1 MLSEELSRAKGSC
14 SATIDMCIGKYGTM
28 MKPRALGLK
37 KSPPPNRN
45 GGHETAVWWFSASRS
60 AGGWRWKL
68 PGLRGPRGRAC
79 RSGRAPA
86 CQTFKRKKRLQ
97 DSLPNSF
104 GDRYRKRNRDERFF
118 STDINASY
126 AFFLHALRAMLV
138 CTKDRKCKSSLSTWE
153 RLNVRN
159 YRKLIRKIIVRK
171 WGQFVISFGMC
182 CSESISEHLER
193 RGYLEFRS

>member
-1 MLSEELSRAKGSC
+1 MKLLFGGLVHLVLPEDGVESC
-14 SATIDMCIGKYGTM
+14 QVWEVRGVALAEAGG
-28 MKPRALGLK
+28 RALAKPSREKNVWKINCQIHLEIGIE
-37 KSPPPNRN
+37 S
-45 GGHETAVWWFSASRS
+45 ETEMN
-60 AGGWRWKL
+60 
-68 PGLRGPRGRAC
+68 
-79 RSGRAPA
+79 
-86 CQTFKRKKRLQ
+86 
-97 DSLPNSF
+97 D
-104 GDRYRKRNRDERFF
+104 FF